1 MVKRLTPVGR
11 KRKFSEYAQI
21 IPLAL
26 TGAKG
31 NSRLERKAKDAVLA
45 ARESNSRTH
54 LRLNKGNTRDFST
67 L

>member
-31 NSRLERKAKDAVLA
+31 NRLERKAKDDVLA